1 MMSDSGWPWPN
12 PNDERVNRYRDEAHL
27 LTRER
32 DEAVAELAVVREE
45 REERREGVRMRREKK
60 QWSKSG
66 AFLARISGRT
76 GL

>member
-32 DEAVAELAVVREE
+32 DEAVAELAVVRAE
-45 REERREGVRMRREKK
+45 RDELREAVRLLRKTK
-60 QWSKSG
+60 QWSESR